1 MMEFTIK
8 ANERS
13 QVELLERDVLIQ
25 FLEIR
30 KLRAENEKLKKQ
42 LNHIREI
49 VKA

>member
-30 KLRAENEKLKKQ
+30 KLRAENDELKRQ
-42 LNHIREI
+42 LNSIKEI
-49 VKA
+49 IK